1 MQMNTKLKLLAVLV
15 TFSGIAHADDYAYPL
30 AFVPVSANGNG
41 NGNGHEE
48 ALGEP
53 ISCKEARATAWFLR
67 ELSRTD
73 GDTNPDVAYVPCARE
88 ILAGSTADVD

>member
-1 MQMNTKLKLLAVLV
+1 MNKIKLLAWLV
-15 TFSGIAHADDYAYPL
+15 VFSGIAHADDYAYPT

-41 NGNGHEE
+41 IGHEE

-53 ISCKEARATAWFLR
+53 LSCKEARETAWFIR

-73 GDTNPDVAYVPCARE
+73 GDTNPEVEYVPCARE
-88 ILAGSTADVD
+88 ILAVSTADFD

>member
-1 MQMNTKLKLLAVLV
+1 MLNKKLHLLVASIV
-15 TFSGIAHADDYAYPL
+15 FSGLAHADDYASP
-30 AFVPVSANGNG
+30 AVFIPVSA

-53 ISCKEARATAWFLR
+53 MSCKEARDTAWFVR

-73 GDTNPDVAYVPCARE
+73 GDTNPEIAYVPCARE
-88 ILAGSTADVD
+88 ILAASTADFD